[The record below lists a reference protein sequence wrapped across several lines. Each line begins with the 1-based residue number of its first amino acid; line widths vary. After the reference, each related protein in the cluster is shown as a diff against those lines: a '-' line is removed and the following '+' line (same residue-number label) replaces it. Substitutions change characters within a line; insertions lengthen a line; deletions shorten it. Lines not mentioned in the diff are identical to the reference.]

1 MSANFVSQLRARRD
15 AIRLAPEGVAVL
27 RVRVEIPELWE
38 TVLVEATANT
48 SVLAVKE
55 AVIRDLKPDTSEHVE
70 DFVAKLRGWEVL
82 DEHQS
87 LGQAG
92 VVDGST
98 LLVHYRRRR
107 PVR

>member
-1 MSANFVSQLRARRD
+1 MSAGFASQLRTKSAEV
-15 AIRLAPEGVAVL
+15 IRLAPEGAPAL
-27 RVRVEIPELWE
+27 RVRVQSADAWYAVRVDAP
-38 TVLVEATANT
+38 ANT

-55 AVIRDLKPDTSEHVE
+55 AAMRDLHPEAEYLADYV
-70 DFVAKLRGWEVL
+70 VKLRGWEIL
-82 DEHQS
+82 DESQA

-98 LLVHYRRRR
+98 LLVHHRRRR